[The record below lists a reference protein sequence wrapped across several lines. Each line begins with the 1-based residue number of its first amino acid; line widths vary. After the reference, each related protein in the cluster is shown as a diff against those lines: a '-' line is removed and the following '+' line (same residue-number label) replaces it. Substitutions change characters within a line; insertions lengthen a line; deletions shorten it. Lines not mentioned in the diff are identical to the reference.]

1 VRRAVSGLG
10 RVLVTGGLLV
20 LLFASYQLWGTGV
33 YTARAQDSLE
43 RQFAAARASAGR
55 PTTPTTPKPGAT
67 TATTGAPTY
76 TTPTTTTTTTTPA
89 PEPPPANSDV
99 VAHLVIPKIGVDTY
113 VVQGTATADLR
124 RGPGH
129 YAATP
134 RPGQIGNAAI
144 AGHRTTYGAPFGE
157 LDVLVPGD
165 QIRVTTLQ
173 GSFEYRVF
181 EKIVVSPDA
190 SEVLDP
196 DPARNAILTLT
207 TCHPKY
213 SAAER
218 LIVKG
223 ELVVAPGTTALP
235 PTIDTSA
242 TADLDPRDVLTGE
255 AQRLRPTV
263 LAGILAALVGG
274 LWWLLFHRHPRW
286 TTWVLGGVPFAVALG
301 YFFVL
306 LERALPA
313 NY

>member
-20 LLFASYQLWGTGV
+20 LIFAAYQLWGTGV
-33 YTARAQDSLE
+33 YTARAQDSL
-43 RQFAAARASAGR
+43 RQEFEAARASTRTPTPPSTR
-55 PTTPTTPKPGAT
+55 PSATTPAT
-67 TATTGAPTY
+67 VA
-76 TTPTTTTTTTTPA
+76 PTTTTTT
-89 PEPPPANSDV
+89 PPPAPPPAESDV
-99 VAHLVIPKIGVDTY
+99 VAHLVIPRIGVDTY

-134 RPGQIGNAAI
+134 LPGQLGNAAI

-157 LDVLVPGD
+157 LDVLEAGD

-181 EKIVVSPDA
+181 EKIVVAPDA

-196 DPARNAILTLT
+196 DPLRNAILTLT

-218 LIVKG
+218 LIIKG
-223 ELVVAPGTTALP
+223 ELVIPPGQVALP
-235 PTIDTSA
+235 PTIDTTQRA
-242 TADLDPRDVLTGE
+242 NLRAEARDVLTGE
-255 AQRLRPTV
+255 PQPVLPTV
-263 LAGILAALVGG
+263 LAGLLAAIVGG

-286 TTWVLGGVPFAVALG
+286 TTWVIGAVPFAVALG
-301 YFFVL
+301 YFYVL
-306 LERALPA
+306 LERSLPA

>member
-1 VRRAVSGLG
+1 MRRAVSGLG

-33 YTARAQDSLE
+33 YTAQAQDSLE
-43 RQFAAARASAGR
+43 RQFAEARASAGR
-55 PTTPTTPKPGAT
+55 TTTPTTLSPGAT
-67 TATTGAPTY
+67 AAVTGA
-76 TTPTTTTTTTTPA
+76 PTTTTTTTTPA

-134 RPGQIGNAAI
+134 LPGQFGNAAI

-157 LDVLVPGD
+157 LDALEPGD

-181 EKIVVSPDA
+181 DKIVVSPNA

-196 DPARNAILTLT
+196 DPERTAILTLT

-235 PTIDTSA
+235 PTVDSSA
-242 TADLDPRDVLTGE
+242 TADLDPDPRNVLTGE
-255 AQRLRPTV
+255 AQSLRPTV
-263 LAGILAALVGG
+263 LAGIVAALVGG

-286 TTWVLGGVPFAVALG
+286 TTWVLGGVPFALALG